1 MTATGRHAETGRDA
15 GTPGLADR
23 ASVTG
28 SRRASIIGLRG
39 APWRVLAGRV
49 VVNGL
54 AVALVV
60 LLLPG
65 VWENTGRP
73 VVGYLALGAIVG
85 VINTVVKPL
94 IQFVALP
101 GLLGSMGLVLI
112 LVQVLTFWLLEELT
126 PLLEARGLW
135 AVVAAGVV
143 LGLSSYVLD
152 NVLGLMPPI
161 LREHEQEFAS

>member
-1 MTATGRHAETGRDA
+1 MTTGAA
-15 GTPGLADR
+15 
-23 ASVTG
+23 ASVERR
-28 SRRASIIGLRG
+28 SRRASLIGRQG

-54 AVALVV
+54 TVALVV
-60 LLLPG
+60 FLLPG

-73 VVGYLALGAIVG
+73 VLGYLALGAICG
-85 VINTVVKPL
+85 VINAVVKPL
-94 IQFVALP
+94 IHFVALP

-112 LVQVLTFWLLEELT
+112 LVQVLTFWLLAELT
-126 PLLEARGLW
+126 PLLDTRGVW

-152 NVLGLMPPI
+152 NILGLVPPI